1 VRKRSTTLTEAEQR
15 LMEVLWTR
23 KSATVSEVV
32 AALPAGQGAAFNT
45 VQTVLRILE
54 DKGYVSHRVE
64 GRAFRYV
71 PLVDREQARASAV
84 TQVLQRFFDGAPG
97 QLAINLIE
105 REELS
110 ADDLARLQGLID
122 RARTER

>member
-1 VRKRSTTLTEAEQR
+1 LRKRSATLTEAEQR

-32 AALPAGQGAAFNT
+32 AALPGDQKAAFNT

-54 DKGYVSHRVE
+54 EKGYVEHQVE

-71 PLVDREQARASAV
+71 PVVDREEARASAV
-84 TQVLQRFFDGAPG
+84 THVLQRFFDGAPG

-105 REELS
+105 RERLS
-110 ADDLARLQGLID
+110 GADLARLQQLID
-122 RARTER
+122 RARTEE